1 MLKENFSIKRL
12 SIFTLFWDWI
22 KCHASDGSFFRIEV
36 RTSGATDISIY
47 NPKPIIQSPRKGT
60 FLTGTKNKKN
70 FIKATSCSNRLSKGK
85 APSKCLQSCL
95 RLWLATFSGKNKHKS
110 IVFKHIQWICVFS
123 EKWHHYLSIVLCD
136 LLIIY
141 ERIRHHLHLLRRT
154 LKQTQNFVFIHI

>member
-22 KCHASDGSFFRIEV
+22 KCHVSDGLPFRFEV

-47 NPKPIIQSPRKGT
+47 NSTPIIQCPKWGT

-70 FIKATSCSNRLSKGK
+70 FIKANHCSNWLSKEK
-85 APSKCLQSCL
+85 VPSKLSSKL
-95 RLWLATFSGKNKHKS
+95 SSVLAAKNKHKS

-123 EKWHHYLSIVLCD
+123 EKRHHYLSIVLCD

-141 ERIRHHLHLLRRT
+141 ERIRHHLHLLRQT
-154 LKQTQNFVFIHI
+154 LKQTQDFVFIHI